1 VSTGHTKQDAS
12 ETRPQAKGSSL
23 PAVSPAAEDR
33 TLRVALA
40 QVAPELGEVA
50 GNARQVRDHIAR
62 AREEGADLVVFP
74 ELTLSGYSLGL
85 ARDDVALSVDDP
97 ELVGLAEGAEGLGCV
112 VGFAEAGRVH
122 THNSAAY
129 LERGAVRHVH
139 RKLYLPTYDIWEER
153 KHFTPGSAMRAF
165 DTDVGRVAIL
175 ICSDAWQ
182 PALAVVAIQDG
193 ARVLIVPA
201 NSTARRAENRQDW
214 HDVNRFCARQL
225 ECYVVFVN
233 RVGEEGELSFW
244 GGSHVYDPW
253 GELVAEAPLD
263 QPALLTA
270 ELDLAAVR
278 RRRREMPLVKEAR
291 LALLS
296 RELERLS
303 AEGGD
308 L

>member
-1 VSTGHTKQDAS
+1 MCLRQEAS
-12 ETRPQAKGSSL
+12 EVRP
-23 PAVSPAAEDR
+23 PAAGSRLPRVEDR
-33 TLRVALA
+33 TVRVALA
-40 QVAPELGEVA
+40 QVAPDLGDVA
-50 GNARQVRDHIAR
+50 GNARLVREQIAR
-62 AREEGADLVVFP
+62 ARADAADLVVFP
-74 ELTLSGYSLGL
+74 ELTLSGYSLGKL
-85 ARDDVALSVDDP
+85 DGDVALSADGP
-97 ELVGLAEGAEGLGCV
+97 ELAGLADEADGLGCV

-129 LERGAVRHVH
+129 LERGEVRHVH

-153 KHFTPGSAMRAF
+153 THFTPGSAMRAF
-165 DTDVGRVAIL
+165 DTDIGRVAIL

-182 PALAVVAIQDG
+182 PALAVIAIQDG
-193 ARVLIVPA
+193 ARALIVPA
-201 NSTARRAENRQDW
+201 NSTARRAENRRDW
-214 HDVNRFCARQL
+214 HDINRFCARQL

-263 QPALLTA
+263 EPALLTA

-278 RRRREMPLVKEAR
+278 RRRRELPLVKEAR

-296 RELERLS
+296 RELDRLA

>member
-1 VSTGHTKQDAS
+1 V
-12 ETRPQAKGSSL
+12 
-23 PAVSPAAEDR
+23 EDR

-40 QVAPELGEVA
+40 QVAPALGEVA
-50 GNARQVRDHIAR
+50 ENARQVRDYIVG
-62 AREEGADLVVFP
+62 AREMAADLVVFP

-85 ARDDVALSVDDP
+85 ARDDLTLSVDDP
-97 ELVGLAEGAEGLGCV
+97 ELARLAEGADGLGCV

-129 LERGAVRHVH
+129 LERGEVRHVH

-165 DTDVGRVAIL
+165 DTDIGRVAIL

-201 NSTARRAENRQDW
+201 NSTARRTENRRDW
-214 HDVNRFCARQL
+214 HDINRFCARQL

-253 GELVAEAPLD
+253 GELVAEAPVD
-263 QPALLTA
+263 EPALLTA

-296 RELERLS
+296 RELERL
-303 AEGGD
+303 AADGGD

>member
-1 VSTGHTKQDAS
+1 V
-12 ETRPQAKGSSL
+12 R
-23 PAVSPAAEDR
+23 V
-33 TLRVALA
+33 TLG
-40 QVAPELGEVA
+40 QVEPVLGEVSV
-50 GNARQVRDHIAR
+50 NLRRTREVLDR
-62 AREEGADLVVFP
+62 ARSEGADLVVLP
-74 ELTLSGYSLGL
+74 ELMLTGYSLGQVNE
-85 ARDDVALSVDDP
+85 DVARSVD
-97 ELVGLAEGAEGLGCV
+97 EAEIVELAEAADGLGCV

-122 THNSAAY
+122 TYNSAAY
-129 LERGAVRHVH
+129 LEHGAVRHVH

-153 KHFTPGSAMRAF
+153 KHFTPGDSMRSF
-165 DTDVGRVAIL
+165 DTDIGRVAIL

-182 PALAVVAIQDG
+182 PALAVLAVQDG

-201 NSTARRAENRQDW
+201 NSTGRRPAIEEEWR
-214 HDVNRFCARQL
+214 DVNRFYARML

-233 RVGEEGELSFW
+233 RVGDEPGLGFW

-253 GELVAEAPLD
+253 GELVAEAPTD
-263 QPALLTA
+263 EPAVITVD
-270 ELDLAAVR
+270 LDLGGVR

-296 RELERLS
+296 RELDRLA

>member
-1 VSTGHTKQDAS
+1 V
-12 ETRPQAKGSSL
+12 
-23 PAVSPAAEDR
+23 EDG

-40 QVAPELGEVA
+40 QVAPVLGEVA
-50 GNARQVRDHIAR
+50 ENARQVRDHIVR
-62 AREEGADLVVFP
+62 AKEMGADLVVFP

-85 ARDDVALSVDDP
+85 ARDDIALSVDHP
-97 ELVGLAEGAEGLGCV
+97 ELAGLTELADVLGCV

-129 LERGAVRHVH
+129 LERGEVRHVH

-165 DTDVGRVAIL
+165 DTDIGRVAIL

-182 PALAVVAIQDG
+182 PALPVIAIQDG

-201 NSTARRAENRQDW
+201 NSTARRAENRDDW
-214 HDVNRFCARQL
+214 HDFNRFYARQL

-233 RVGEEGELSFW
+233 RVGEEDDLSFW

-253 GELVAEAPLD
+253 GELVAEAPIGE
-263 QPALLTA
+263 PALLA
-270 ELDLAAVR
+270 VELDLDGVR

-291 LALLS
+291 LALL
-296 RELERLS
+296 RLELDRLA

>member
-1 VSTGHTKQDAS
+1 MS
-12 ETRPQAKGSSL
+12 GSRDL
-23 PAVSPAAEDR
+23 

-40 QVAPELGEVA
+40 QVDCVLGEVA
-50 GNARQVRDHIAR
+50 ENTRQTHEVLER
-62 AREEGADLVVFP
+62 ARSEAADLVVFP
-74 ELTLSGYSLGL
+74 ELALTGYSLG
-85 ARDDVALSVDDP
+85 RVNEDVSRSLDDP
-97 ELVGLAEGAEGLGCV
+97 EITGLAEGAGEIACV

-122 THNSAAY
+122 TYNSAAY

-153 KHFTPGSAMRAF
+153 KHFTAGDAMRAF
-165 DTDVGRVAIL
+165 DTDVAGRVAIL
-175 ICSDAWQ
+175 TCFDAWQ
-182 PALAVVAIQDG
+182 PALAVLAVQDG

-201 NSTARRAENRQDW
+201 NSTGRRPAIEDEWR
-214 HDVNRFCARQL
+214 DVNRFYARML
-225 ECYVVFVN
+225 ECFVIFVN
-233 RVGEEGELSFW
+233 RVGVEGELSFW

-253 GELVAEAPLD
+253 GELVAEAPVD
-263 QPALLTA
+263 EPALVTA
-270 ELDLAAVR
+270 DLDLTAVR

-296 RELERLS
+296 RELERLA

>member
-1 VSTGHTKQDAS
+1 
-12 ETRPQAKGSSL
+12 
-23 PAVSPAAEDR
+23 
-33 TLRVALA
+33 VALA
-40 QVAPELGEVA
+40 QVVPALGDVA
-50 GNARQVRDHIAR
+50 GNARRVRDHVVR
-62 AREEGADLVVFP
+62 AREEAAELVVFP

-85 ARDDVALSVDDP
+85 ADEDVALPVDHP
-97 ELVGLAEGAEGLGCV
+97 LLTGLADEANGLGCV

-122 THNSAAY
+122 TYNSAAY
-129 LERGAVRHVH
+129 LERGEVRHVH

-165 DTDVGRVAIL
+165 ETDTGRVAIL

-182 PALAVVAIQDG
+182 PALPVIAIQDG

-201 NSTARRAENRQDW
+201 NSTARRPENRDDW
-214 HDVNRFCARQL
+214 HDFNRFYARQL

-233 RVGEEGELSFW
+233 RVGEEGGLSFW

-253 GELVAEAPLD
+253 GKLVAEAPGD
-263 QPALLTA
+263 EPALLTV
-270 ELDLAAVR
+270 ELDLSAVR
-278 RRRREMPLVKEAR
+278 RRRRELPLVKEAR

-296 RELERLS
+296 REIDRL
-303 AEGGD
+303 AAAGGD

>member
-1 VSTGHTKQDAS
+1 VS
-12 ETRPQAKGSSL
+12 
-23 PAVSPAAEDR
+23 
-33 TLRVALA
+33 LA
-40 QVAPELGEVA
+40 QVDPALGQVA
-50 GNARQVRDHIAR
+50 ENARQVRDQMVR
-62 AREEGADLVVFP
+62 SRQEGADLVVFP

-85 ARDDVALSVDDP
+85 AQVDVALELGDP
-97 ELVGLAEGAEGLGCV
+97 ELAGLAEEADGLACV
-112 VGFAEAGRVH
+112 VGFAESGRVH

-129 LERGAVRHVH
+129 LERGELRHVH

-165 DTDVGRVAIL
+165 DTDIGRVAIL

-201 NSTARRAENRQDW
+201 NSTARRRENRRDW
-214 HDVNRFCARQL
+214 HDINRFCARQL

-233 RVGEEGELSFW
+233 RVGEEGGLSFW

-253 GELVAEAPLD
+253 GELVAEAPQD
-263 QPALLTA
+263 EPALVTV
-270 ELDLAAVR
+270 ELDLGAVR

-296 RELERLS
+296 RELERLA